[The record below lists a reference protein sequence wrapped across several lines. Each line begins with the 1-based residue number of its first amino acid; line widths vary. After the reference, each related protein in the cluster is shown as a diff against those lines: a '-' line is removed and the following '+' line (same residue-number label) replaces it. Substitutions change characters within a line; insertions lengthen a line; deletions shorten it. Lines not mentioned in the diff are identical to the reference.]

1 MARQKEIKVSFAE
14 LAFLAA
20 TRGAIGAGLGL
31 LLADKL
37 SARQRRAVGL
47 PLFVGGVLST
57 IPIARRI
64 FGKEKEK

>member
-1 MARQKEIKVSFAE
+1 MARQKDIKVSVAE
-14 LAFLAA
+14 LALLAA

-31 LLADKL
+31 LLADRL
-37 SARQRRAVGL
+37 SARQRRVVGL
-47 PLFVGGVLST
+47 PLLVGGVLST

>member
-1 MARQKEIKVSFAE
+1 MAQQKEIKVSVAE

-37 SARQRRAVGL
+37 SARQRRVVGV
-47 PLFVGGVLST
+47 PLLVGGILST
-57 IPIARRI
+57 IPIARRL